1 MSALNTIIH
10 SFRIRSDVDDPT
22 IHRVYMDGE
31 EVQGVKRATV
41 IYEPQELPVVRLEM
55 STRLV
60 ELDAA
65 MVETE
70 NNDEVADLLDMDDL
84 DYPTLIRK
92 FADKTV
98 HSVLRQIDPTGFMD
112 DIATLAEKHGM
123 PIEKT
128 PGYVFA
134 LLDWMKQKEAKKNN
148 GYTQL
153 DCRST

>member
-41 IYEPQELPVVRLEM
+41 IYETQELPVVRLEM

-65 MVETE
+65 AVETE
-70 NNDEVADLLDMDDL
+70 G
-84 DYPTLIRK
+84 K
-92 FADKTV
+92 
-98 HSVLRQIDPTGFMD
+98 
-112 DIATLAEKHGM
+112 
-123 PIEKT
+123 
-128 PGYVFA
+128 
-134 LLDWMKQKEAKKNN
+134 
-148 GYTQL
+148 
-153 DCRST
+153 